1 MALTGKQ
8 YSIAA
13 GEHAATVVEVG
24 AGLRRYTH
32 RGVDVTGTYADDE
45 IPPRGCGAVLVPW
58 PNRLRGGKY
67 EFDGKQYQLGL
78 TEPARG
84 NAIHGLARWARWVP
98 VEVSESAVTLGIDLV
113 PQTGWLFQVHVE
125 VSYQLDAATGLTVTL
140 LARND
145 GTNRAPFGAGCHPYL
160 SVRNQ
165 PLNEVTLT
173 VPAAQRLVVDSAQLP
188 VDAQDVAGTRYDL
201 RDGRKLGELRLDDGF
216 AGLVTTGG
224 RGRAAVRTSA
234 GGAELWF
241 DASFGYL
248 QVFTVDDLAH
258 GVPAIAIEPMTCP
271 ADAFNTGTGL
281 IVLEPGGSWT
291 GSWGITPDRT
301 AG

>member
-8 YSIAA
+8 YPIVA
-13 GEHAATVVEVG
+13 GDHAATVVEVG

-32 RGVDVTGTYADDE
+32 RGLDVTGTYAEDE

-58 PNRLRGGKY
+58 PNRLRAGRY
-67 EFDGKQYQLGL
+67 EFDGRQYQLAL

-84 NAIHGLARWARWVP
+84 NAIHGLARWTRWTP
-98 VEVSESAVTLGIDLV
+98 VAVDESAVTLGVDLV
-113 PQTGWLFQVHVE
+113 PQTGWLFEVHVE
-125 VSYQLDAATGLTVTL
+125 VTYRLDADTGLTVTV

-145 GTNRAPFGAGCHPYL
+145 GTSRAPFGAGFHPYL
-160 SVRNQ
+160 SVRDQ
-165 PLNEVTLT
+165 PLDEATLT
-173 VPAAQRLVVDSAQLP
+173 VPTAQRLIVDSAQLP
-188 VDAQDVAGTRYDL
+188 VEVEDVAGTQYDL
-201 RDGRKLGELRLDDGF
+201 RNGRQLGGLRLDDGF
-216 AGLVTTGG
+216 RATGPTSD
-224 RGRAAVRTSA
+224 RGTAAVRTSA
-234 GGAELWF
+234 GGAQLWF

-281 IVLEPGGSWT
+281 IVLEPGASWT
-291 GSWGITPDRT
+291 GSWGITPDPE
-301 AG
+301 